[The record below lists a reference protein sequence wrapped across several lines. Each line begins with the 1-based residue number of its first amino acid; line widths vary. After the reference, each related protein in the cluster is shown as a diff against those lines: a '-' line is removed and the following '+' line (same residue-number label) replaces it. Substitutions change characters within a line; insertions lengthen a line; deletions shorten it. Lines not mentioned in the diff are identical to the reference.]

1 MSEVVAV
8 SGAIT
13 LASVEQVRREMFDK
27 LERPDLLLDLGG
39 VTEVDSTAVS
49 LLLHW
54 RRAAHLGKRKISM
67 RNVPDSVKSLATLYG
82 VNELLP
88 QIVD

>member
-1 MSEVVAV
+1 MSEVVAM

-13 LASVEQVRREMFDK
+13 LASVEQVRREMLGK
-27 LERPDLLLDLGG
+27 LDRPDLLLDLGG
-39 VTEVDSTAVS
+39 VTEVDSTVVS

-54 RRAAHLGKRKISM
+54 RRAAHVAKREISM

-88 QIVD
+88 TIVD

>member
-1 MSEVVAV
+1 MSEVVAM

-13 LASVEQVRREMFDK
+13 LASVERVRRELADK
-27 LERPDLLLDLGG
+27 VQQPDLVLDLAG
-39 VTEVDSTAVS
+39 VTEIDSTAVS

-54 RRAAHLGKRKISM
+54 HRDAHTAKRQISM
-67 RNVPDSVKSLATLYG
+67 RNVPESIRSLATLYG